1 MAEPAKMPEGLK
13 RLPEEYQNTNDS
25 IERLIKLIS
34 QSDTAN
40 KKQVSGLAQEY
51 RTEIRKIIR
60 EQDKTQKEVAFYIS
74 ELRKAGANDQEIA
87 AYLKKNVKLKSG
99 EEQLF
104 AFMKNM
110 QENLQGMAQ
119 NVKFKTDEDRVLAE
133 KQAQTLEKY
142 FKQQEKTKAEKWANR
157 KLNTVKEETGATLK
171 ESLIK
176 GLGAGFHTL
185 LGPLRLIVDPI
196 LDLGGTKSLDLFDK
210 IINKSNEA
218 EAVKD
223 EAMLSRFNDLVDTY
237 SEEDEQKEERK
248 KGKGKTPKAKK
259 GKDDDFETLLKRPK
273 ESTPEKP
280 GKEKRDT
287 NFLEFPGIPN
297 FLPDRE
303 SEESGIGKPDM
314 PEIPANIPEFP
325 AVPSFL
331 GGGEGKPEE
340 FSGDLA
346 GILVHLEPTR
356 SDLLKRGGIIGASAV
371 FLADFLAGEFTPEKP
386 GKEKRDTNFLGIP
399 GGIGGLKGAIAKFL
413 PVAVGNAVAVAIPLA
428 LAAGAV
434 ALQKRDTED
443 AKKYADRGEYDR
455 TVETFLL
462 GDRERITEETAGS
475 ELARTTGKAAL
486 AGGAV
491 AGGIAAT
498 GFITGG
504 GAVAAAGAATAAGA
518 GTLGAAG
525 AAGAAALGAVV
536 PPVLIV
542 AAIAAAAAA
551 VAKGTQEAYELEYDK
566 NAAVIQRDLQR
577 LISDEEAPFLK
588 RVGAGFKSEWIEFTS
603 TLAGGI
609 RGVTEVMD
617 VEAER
622 NVQQQLEILRKQ
634 AEEGNEESARL
645 YEMMSRQSFREMTAK
660 EKERLLRSEGLY
672 EEYVTVVA
680 ESENS
685 FWEKLKNG
693 VKAVVKGAE
702 GALNTAHENMKGGIT
717 AEWEQLQLQD
727 MDKKLSRKED
737 IDRLKNSEAYQ
748 NEMGETG
755 DPLKAMQEAFLA
767 EQREMAQARGDMDAN
782 GMVVDMFDQI
792 KFRLKSF
799 ADISDEAIQ
808 QSTEFDTRRL
818 QLLAEGMS
826 AEEADRKAMEEQ
838 RDLLNSQMELRLKQ
852 TKEYKKAFD
861 DALKEG
867 KSLKEAEKQ
876 ALNKVK
882 GNKEY
887 LKSFGQSLSEGLR
900 DMWQSTRDFFG
911 AGWDKLKSGG
921 AAAWEGLKN
930 FGSDAR
936 NFITGDTGAS
946 SVPAIDDGIVYKDGK
961 VVKIA
966 DDDNVIATKAEPLIG
981 DSETNK
987 AAAVPVA
994 PVINEFTDANIISV
1008 LEQILTVLKEK
1019 EFSPTINTGGDS
1031 GMDFDRLRTAG
1042 AT

>member
-13 RLPEEYQNTNDS
+13 RLPEEYQKTNDG

-34 QSDTAN
+34 QSDAKTE
-40 KKQVSGLAQEY
+40 KQMSGLAQDY

-87 AYLKKNVKLKSG
+87 AYLKKNVELKSG
-99 EEQLF
+99 EKQLS
-104 AFMKNM
+104 ASMKKM
-110 QENLQGMAQ
+110 QENLKGMVQ
-119 NVKFKTDEDRVLAE
+119 NVKFKTDEDRALAK
-133 KQAQTLEKY
+133 KQSQTLEKY
-142 FKQQEKTKAEKWANR
+142 FKQREKTKAEKWASR
-157 KLNTVKEETGATLK
+157 KLNTAKEETGSALK
-171 ESLIK
+171 ESLAK
-176 GLGAGFHTL
+176 GLGTGFQTL

-210 IINKSNEA
+210 IINKSSK
-218 EAVKD
+218 KD
-223 EAMLSRFNDLVDTY
+223 EAILSRFDDPASTY
-237 SEEDEQKEERK
+237 SEEDEWRQY
-248 KGKGKTPKAKK
+248 KGKAPKGKKR
-259 GKDDDFETLLKRPK
+259 KDDDLETLLKGLK
-273 ESTPEKP
+273 EPGPEKTD
-280 GKEKRDT
+280 R
-287 NFLEFPGIPN
+287 LEN
-297 FLPDRE
+297 A
-303 SEESGIGKPDM
+303 
-314 PEIPANIPEFP
+314 ANILEFP
-325 AVPSFL
+325 AVPNFL
-331 GGGEGKPEE
+331 GGGEEKSEE
-340 FSGDLA
+340 FSGTLTEILA
-346 GILVHLEPTR
+346 HFEPTR

-371 FLADFLAGEFTPEKP
+371 FLADFLAGEPGPEKP
-386 GKEKRDTNFLGIP
+386 GKEKGDTNFLGIP
-399 GGIGGLKGAIAKFL
+399 GGSGGLKGAIAKFL

-443 AKKYADRGEYDR
+443 AEKYADREEYGR
-455 TVETFLL
+455 AAETFLL

-486 AGGAV
+486 TGGAV

-504 GAVAAAGAATAAGA
+504 GAAAAAGAATAAGA

-542 AAIAAAAAA
+542 AAIVAAAAA

-566 NAAVIQRDLQR
+566 NAAIIQRDLQR

-617 VEAER
+617 VAAER
-622 NVQQQLEILRKQ
+622 NVQQQLEILRRQ
-634 AEEGNEESARL
+634 AEDSNEESARL
-645 YEMMSRQSFREMTAK
+645 YEMMSQQSFREMTAK

-672 EEYVTVVA
+672 EEYITVVA

-693 VKAVVKGAE
+693 VKAVVKGTE
-702 GALNTAHENMKGGIT
+702 GALNTAHENMKGSLT

-737 IDRLKNSEAYQ
+737 TDRLKNSEIYRDV
-748 NEMGETG
+748 MGETG

-782 GMVVDMFDQI
+782 GMVVGMFDQI
-792 KFRLKSF
+792 KLRLKSF
-799 ADISDEAIQ
+799 TDISDEAIQ

-818 QLLAEGMS
+818 QLMAEGMS
-826 AEEADRKAMEEQ
+826 VEEADRKAMEEQ

-861 DALKEG
+861 DALEEG

-876 ALNKVK
+876 ALNRVK
-882 GNKEY
+882 GNREY

-900 DMWQSTRDFFG
+900 NMWQSTRDFFG
-911 AGWDKLKSGG
+911 TGWDKLKSGG
-921 AAAWEGLKN
+921 AAAWGGVKN
-930 FGSDAR
+930 FGSDAL
-936 NFITGDTGAS
+936 NFITGNTGAS
-946 SVPAIDDGIVYKDGK
+946 GVPTIDDGIVYKDGK
-961 VVKIA
+961 VVKIS

-994 PVINEFTDANIISV
+994 PVINEFTDVNIINV
-1008 LEQILTVLKEK
+1008 LEQMLTVLKEK

-1031 GMDFDRLRTAG
+1031 GMNFDSLRTAG
-1042 AT
+1042 AI